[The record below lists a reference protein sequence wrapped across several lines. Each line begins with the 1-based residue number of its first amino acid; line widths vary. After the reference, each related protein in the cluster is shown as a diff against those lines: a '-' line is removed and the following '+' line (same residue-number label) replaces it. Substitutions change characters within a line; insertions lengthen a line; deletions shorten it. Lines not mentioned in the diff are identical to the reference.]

1 MALNRQR
8 VYEEFEDRYRPT
20 ADYEDYYS
28 PAPAPAP
35 ASKTLNDLL
44 FDYDVKNVAKQ
55 LAGVIDPSSSGGAW
69 STQSG
74 KSSGPGFGPEGF
86 LEKMAENFVRQTGL
100 GDINQLGE
108 RTSTEFVYDPESG
121 TTSPVS
127 QTTYFNKAT
136 GEPVNFS
143 GSLGGYAQG
152 PGFTATSLSFAGD
165 KPSLRTIGEDTSD
178 LKKYGLPLAVI
189 AAFVAPELL
198 PELLAT
204 GGGEAALL
212 AAESGIASGGAGIAG
227 LGTAGAAEL
236 GGLAALGEGAGA
248 AASVGGAEAGL
259 GSLASNLTV
268 GEVASVISNPTSLI
282 TKPLTEAITNQI
294 VSQLGLSGTEVTLAK
309 TAVASAVN
317 AGTAELLGGDPAK
330 AALATVGGTAF
341 NAVAGPIIGDIA
353 KNVTASVTDAL
364 DIELSNKAFDS
375 ITKGITN
382 SISTGVTTALAGG
395 DAQDVL
401 INSGVA
407 FIGGAL
413 AKEKIPGTR
422 FDETDLG
429 ELIPGYFDD
438 VLDEYKVTGGE
449 GTQIQDNSVVVSAP
463 RLNDIPGGFDIA
475 EPPVIKAKDAPSPP
489 SASLEVRA
497 TAECP
502 PGQVD
507 TGFGC
512 APIEE
517 IIDVAEPPV
526 IKAKDGAA
534 PSASLEVRATRE
546 CPPGQVDTGFG
557 CAPIVA
563 EPPVVTPEPPATTEC
578 APGFHDVNGLCVADD
593 DRLEETECPE
603 GQVRNL
609 DTGLCEAPKAT
620 TCPNGYS
627 LNPKT
632 GQCEVNV
639 SLMPLPGMF
648 SNLFKDSKDSG
659 DAGYSPNL
667 REKFMAQR
675 TYTPPPEDY
684 DYFTDP
690 YFQRFGPISYVP
702 PENYAGAGKAE
713 GGLMSLAKGGRT
725 SLPPRYLD
733 GHSDGMADKV
743 PASIDAQRPAA
754 LSDGEFVIPA
764 DVVSHL
770 GNGNSNAGAKV
781 LYAMMDRI
789 RRARTGNS
797 KQGKQINPS
806 KFMPR

>member
-8 VYEEFEDRYRPT
+8 SYDEFEDIYRPT
-20 ADYEDYYS
+20 ADYE
-28 PAPAPAP
+28 APAP

-69 STQSG
+69 GTKAGKQSG
-74 KSSGPGFGPEGF
+74 AGFGPEGF

-108 RTSTEFVYDPESG
+108 RATTEFVYDPESG

-152 PGFTATSLSFAGD
+152 PGFTNTSLSFAGD
-165 KPSLRTIGEDTSD
+165 KPVLRTTGEDSSD
-178 LKKYGLPLAVI
+178 LKTILPALAI
-189 AAFVAPELL
+189 LTL
-198 PELLAT
+198 PFTL
-204 GGGEAALL
+204 GGGLAALGGTEAALL
-212 AAESGIASGGAGIAG
+212 AAESGIALGGAGIAG
-227 LGTAGAAEL
+227 LEAGALAGLGTAGA
-236 GGLAALGEGAGA
+236 
-248 AASVGGAEAGL
+248 AEAGL

-282 TKPLTEAITNQI
+282 TKPLTESITNQI

-353 KNVTASVTDAL
+353 KNVTASVTGAL
-364 DIELSNKAFDS
+364 GIDLSNKAFDS

-422 FDETDLG
+422 FNELG
-429 ELIPGYFDD
+429 SEELIPGYFDD
-438 VLDEYKVTGGE
+438 DYVTGGE

-475 EPPVIKAKDAPSPP
+475 EPPIISKAKDVAAPTQP
-489 SASLEVRA
+489 SASLEVR
-497 TAECP
+497 
-502 PGQVD
+502 
-507 TGFGC
+507 
-512 APIEE
+512 
-517 IIDVAEPPV
+517 
-526 IKAKDGAA
+526 
-534 PSASLEVRATRE
+534 STRE
-546 CPPGQVDTGFG
+546 CPSGQVDTGFG

-593 DRLEETECPE
+593 DRPKETECPE

>member
-8 VYEEFEDRYRPT
+8 SYDEFEDIYRPT
-20 ADYEDYYS
+20 ADYE
-28 PAPAPAP
+28 APAP

-69 STQSG
+69 GTKAGKQSG
-74 KSSGPGFGPEGF
+74 AGFGPEGF

-108 RTSTEFVYDPESG
+108 RATTEFVYDPESG

-152 PGFTATSLSFAGD
+152 PGFTNTSLSFAGD
-165 KPSLRTIGEDTSD
+165 KPVLRTTGEDSSD
-178 LKKYGLPLAVI
+178 LKTILPALAI
-189 AAFVAPELL
+189 LTL
-198 PELLAT
+198 PFTL
-204 GGGEAALL
+204 GGGLAALGGTEAALL
-212 AAESGIASGGAGIAG
+212 AAESGIALGGAGIAG
-227 LGTAGAAEL
+227 LEAGALAGLGTAGA
-236 GGLAALGEGAGA
+236 
-248 AASVGGAEAGL
+248 AEAGL

-282 TKPLTEAITNQI
+282 TKPLTESITNQI